1 MFGDLMG
8 MMGKLQETQRKVA
21 ETKKRMETILI
32 DEQSTDG
39 LLKITITASS
49 NIKSIA
55 IDDAL
60 LNDKEQLE
68 DYLLVVLNKA
78 IQKASDINQAEL
90 DAVAKVDLPM
100 IPGMEDMFK

>member
-8 MMGKLQETQRKVA
+8 MMGKLKETQRKVE
-21 ETKKRMETILI
+21 ETKKRMDTILI
-32 DEQSTDG
+32 DEQSSDG
-39 LLKITITASS
+39 LLKVTVTA
-49 NIKSIA
+49 NRAIKSIS
-55 IDDAL
+55 IEDAL
-60 LNDKEQLE
+60 LEDKEQLE

-78 IQKASDINQAEL
+78 IQKASDVNQAEL

>member
-8 MMGKLQETQRKVA
+8 MMGKLKETQRKVE
-21 ETKKRMETILI
+21 ETKKRMDTILI
-32 DEQSTDG
+32 DEQSSDG
-39 LLKITITASS
+39 LLKVTVTANR

-55 IDDAL
+55 IEDAL
-60 LNDKEQLE
+60 LEDKEQLE

-78 IQKASDINQAEL
+78 LQKAAEINQAEL
-90 DAVAKVDLPM
+90 DAVAKVDLPV